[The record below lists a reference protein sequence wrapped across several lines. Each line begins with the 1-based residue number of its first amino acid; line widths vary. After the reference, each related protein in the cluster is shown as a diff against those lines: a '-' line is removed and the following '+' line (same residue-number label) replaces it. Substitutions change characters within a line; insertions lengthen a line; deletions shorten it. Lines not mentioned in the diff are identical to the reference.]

1 MHIHKLTACQHL
13 QPAKDITDFFVVD
26 VIVIVIRQLA
36 YCEVFVQPPSGHS
49 RTLFD
54 VPSMNRALQS
64 CWHLH
69 FKEGTRLLSLTKT
82 VATDTHTSQPEAAG
96 LVEFNPVQTSLAAR
110 ASDGSTHK
118 STCLFHES
126 DTNHSSEPVPAFRP
140 SLKQNLLIH
149 EHVKADEASEHLAP
163 SQPAICEISIA
174 EQRLAA
180 RLRAQIALVSFPLV
194 DDCKDGE

>member
-1 MHIHKLTACQHL
+1 MHIHNLTACQHL
-13 QPAKDITDFFVVD
+13 QPAKDITDFLVV

-36 YCEVFVQPPSGHS
+36 YCEVFVQPPSGNS

-82 VATDTHTSQPEAAG
+82 VATDTHTSQPEVAG
-96 LVEFNPVQTSLAAR
+96 LVEFNPAQTSLAAG

-118 STCLFHES
+118 STCLES

-140 SLKQNLLIH
+140 SLKQNLLIQGQ
-149 EHVKADEASEHLAP
+149 VKADEASEHLAP
-163 SQPAICEISIA
+163 WQPAICEISIA

-180 RLRAQIALVSFPLV
+180 RLRAQVALVSFPLV
-194 DDCKDGE
+194 DDCKDGK